1 VGIDMSDKRAIKK
14 AVELLRKHGRGG
26 DTILAHINPKEAEA
40 LKAMGGSGQPNPT
53 TGLPEFLNIRDEG
66 GNLVSSGGAISK
78 EMLDIEEKALDAETQ
93 RYIDEQ
99 KARAEQDR
107 IAFENEQRTYAA
119 QAEAQRLAD
128 QEAFTKAQAEIE
140 AIAQKERDVITRQ
153 AAEYDA
159 QQKRLQEE
167 AAAEALRLKA
177 EQAALEQQRVEAQQ
191 QAALVKEKAR
201 TEFEGVQRE
210 GAERE
215 AGRKRAARSATA
227 RPLLMGAAPTGSTS
241 ELGARGTMGTSS
253 TLGSTQTLGVG

>member
-1 VGIDMSDKRAIKK
+1 MADKRAIKK

-26 DTILAHINPKEAEA
+26 DTILAHINPQEAAA

-53 TGLPEFLNIRDEG
+53 TGLPEFINLYDENK
-66 GNLVSSGGAISK
+66 NLISSGGAIST
-78 EMLDIEEKALDAETQ
+78 EALNLEEKALDAETQ
-93 RYIDEQ
+93 RYIDQQ
-99 KARAEQDR
+99 KALAEQER

-119 QAEAQRLAD
+119 QVEAQRLAD

-159 QQKRLQEE
+159 QQKKLQEE

-177 EQAALEQQRVEAQQ
+177 EQAVLEQQRVAAEQ

-215 AGRKRAARSATA
+215 AGRKLAARSATA
-227 RPLLMGAAPTGSTS
+227 RPLLMGAAPNGGPQT
-241 ELGARGTMGTSS
+241 LGYSGNMGGGG